1 MTRHSILGTRHSR
14 LAFTLVELLVVIAII
29 GILAAILLPTVQK
42 AFEKAEKAQAQAE
55 IKSIET
61 ATKAYL
67 NEYSKFP
74 EGNGNAN
81 DFSYGSLAD
90 DDRPNRYLVNVL
102 RSRASPDGNPND
114 ENNARKII
122 FIEVST
128 NSLSSDNFVDPWGNQ
143 YEITCDTAFD
153 NDCKV
158 KGGYDA
164 VQNRNVVV
172 WSPGPDGEI
181 ATVDDLKSW

>member
-74 EGNGNAN
+74 RDSGVAA
-81 DFSYGSLAD
+81 DFSYGTD
-90 DDRPNRYLVNVL
+90 GGTDNKELVNVL
-102 RSRASPDGNPND
+102 RSIDGPGNTSYAANP
-114 ENNARKII
+114 RKIP
-122 FIEVST
+122 FLEAPEK
-128 NSLSSDNFVDPWGNQ
+128 SLDLGGNFLDPWGQQ
-143 YEITCDTAFD
+143 YEITVDTGFD
-153 NDCKV
+153 NKCDNV
-158 KGGYDA
+158 EGGYGA
-164 VQNRNVVV
+164 VLSRNVVV
-172 WSPGPDGEI
+172 WSKGPDGEA
-181 ATVDDLKSW
+181 ATGDELKSW